1 MKTPHARRPTSSTRY
16 TRAHPEETKGVVVS
30 FCPVASAVGSRVLA
44 MGGNAA
50 DAAVATALA
59 LTVTYPQAG
68 NIGGGGFL
76 LADFDGQ
83 VNFLDFRET
92 APRNLTANM
101 LMNED
106 GTGSAAS
113 TLGPLAVGVPGS
125 VAGLGALSAR
135 HGSMPWS
142 KVVEAVMPLAE
153 GGLWLTTRQAAFI
166 NGYASDLTRFPS
178 TRRALFPEGEV
189 RPGDLFRPPGLAR
202 TLDILR
208 SAGPRAFY
216 EGFIAKQIVSTI
228 QEGGGVM
235 DLEDLSGYEAIWRDP
250 IAFPW
255 LGRQV
260 FVPSLPSGGG
270 YVLRITAGL
279 LEAGAGPVFDPF
291 RGGRIAELAKAFRA
305 AFGVGSWTGDPDH
318 QSAHARARLRDLL
331 DPDLLRQ
338 GTAAME
344 ERLVPADR
352 MQAPADTCTTHFSVF
367 DKDGNA
373 VSCTTSLNT
382 LFGAKL
388 AVDDCGFLLNNC
400 IDDFRIAAHIP
411 NWYKLLMSR
420 SNQLGPR
427 RRPLSSM
434 CPTIVKH
441 GGQTELVVGAAGGPR
456 IPTAIAQVMLG
467 TLDAGLS
474 VQEATMAPRIHHQR
488 VPDVA
493 YAEEAVDP
501 AARLRLEEAGMT
513 VQARKQSGIVA
524 VIKRDTQ
531 TNRLSACLD
540 SRFGD
545 HW

>member
-1 MKTPHARRPTSSTRY
+1 MRRPTSSTRY
-16 TRAHPEETKGVVVS
+16 TRAHPEESKGVVVS

-59 LTVTYPQAG
+59 LAITYPQAG

-76 LADFDGQ
+76 LSDFDDQ
-83 VNFLDFRET
+83 VHFLDFRET
-92 APRNLTANM
+92 APRNLTADM

-113 TLGPLAVGVPGS
+113 MLGPLAVGVPGA
-125 VAGLGALSAR
+125 VAGLGELSAK

-142 KVVEAVMPLAE
+142 EVLAAVMPLAE
-153 GGLWLTTRQAAFI
+153 GGLWLTSRQAAFI
-166 NGYASDLTRFPS
+166 NGYAEDLTRFAS
-178 TRRALFPEGEV
+178 TRRTLFPDGPV
-189 RPGDLFRPPGLAR
+189 RPGDLFKPPGLAR
-202 TLDILR
+202 TMDILR

-228 QEGGGVM
+228 RDAGGVL
-235 DLEDLSGYEAIWRDP
+235 DLEDLAEYEAVWREP

-270 YVLRITAGL
+270 YVLRVTAGL
-279 LEAGAGPVFDPF
+279 LDAGAGPVFNPY
-291 RGGRIAELAKAFRA
+291 RGSRTAELAAAFRA
-305 AFGVGSWTGDPDH
+305 AFGVGSWTGDPDY
-318 QSAHARARLRDLL
+318 QSAHARARLNDFI
-331 DPDLLRQ
+331 DPEVLRQ
-338 GTAAME
+338 GTAAVE

-352 MQAPADTCTTHFSVF
+352 MQAPADTCTTHFSVL
-367 DKDGNA
+367 DKYGNS

-388 AVDDCGFLLNNC
+388 AVDECGFLLNNC

-420 SNQLGPR
+420 SNQLGPN

-441 GGQTELVVGAAGGPR
+441 GGLTELVLGAAGGPR

-474 VQEATMAPRIHHQR
+474 VLEATIAPRIHHQR

-493 YAEEAVDP
+493 YAEEAIDP
-501 AARLRLEEAGMT
+501 AARASLEERGMT
-513 VQARKQSGIVA
+513 VESRKQSGIVA
-524 VIKRDTQ
+524 VIKRDIETQ
-531 TNRLSACLD
+531 RLSACLD